1 MKACIGNDPYC
12 PCQDG
17 DACHYV
23 DLPGSPAFVRAA
35 AQPIQT
41 DLTMCE
47 GLFVKHAIFAAD
59 TYIPQHSHDMDHLSV
74 VATGAV
80 RVWQDGELLGDY
92 NAPAGIV
99 IKARRK
105 HLFLALE
112 PMTTV
117 LCIHRLDKDGLIPI
131 HEEHHIVEA

>member
-23 DLPGSPAFVRAA
+23 AIPGSPALVRAA
-35 AQPIQT
+35 VQPIET
-41 DLTMCE
+41 DLHMCE
-47 GLFVKHAIFAAD
+47 GLFVKHAIFAVG
-59 TYIPQHSHDMDHLSV
+59 TYIPQHSHASDHLSV
-74 VATGAV
+74 VAAGAV
-80 RVWQDGELLGDY
+80 RAWADGVLLGDFA
-92 NAPAGIV
+92 APAGIV
-99 IKARRK
+99 IKARVK

-117 LCIHRLDKDGLIPI
+117 LCIHRTNEDGMIETV
-131 HEEHHIVEA
+131 EEHHIVEA